1 MKDLK
6 IKRVCCAIISREK
19 KVLIAKRADIKFNGF
34 WEFPG
39 GKVNEGESDKECLE
53 RELVEELDTKT
64 DTGNLFCEVQYDYP
78 NFIIHLLAYHSKIVK
93 GEPKTLEHLEL
104 KWVSIS
110 ELHNFK
116 FLEADIPIVKKLCK
130 LD

>member
-1 MKDLK
+1 M
-6 IKRVCCAIISREK
+6 IIPDFK
-19 KVLIAKRADIKFNGF
+19 
-34 WEFPG
+34 
-39 GKVNEGESDKECLE
+39 
-53 RELVEELDTKT
+53 
-64 DTGNLFCEVQYDYP
+64 
-78 NFIIHLLAYHSKIVK
+78 IHLLAYHSKIVK